1 MRDSERYGLA
11 AIEAERAR
19 IEAAKLAARSPENRR
34 SVARLAALA
43 NLPIVIALLVWACV
57 KFF

>member
-1 MRDSERYGLA
+1 MRDSERFGLA

-19 IEAAKLAARSPENRR
+19 IEAAKRAARSPENKR
-34 SVARLAALA
+34 SASRLMALA
-43 NLPIVIALLVWACV
+43 NLPIVIALLVWAYV

>member
-1 MRDSERYGLA
+1 MRDSERFGLA

-19 IEAAKLAARSPENRR
+19 IEAAKLAARSPENKR
-34 SVARLAALA
+34 SMGRLTALA
-43 NLPIVIALLVWACV
+43 NLPIIIALLVWACV